1 MAMKMDVT
9 IYITTKN
16 RADLLE
22 RALISILEQD
32 YTGNM
37 QVIIVDDG
45 SDENCKEKNK
55 EIVKKIEDNIVIYK

>member
-1 MAMKMDVT
+1 MDVT

-45 SDENCKEKNK
+45 S
-55 EIVKKIEDNIVIYK
+55 